1 MGYTVASAVW
11 LVSKS
16 SAAEDVRQFSIGLL
30 DSRVTENVL
39 SPPPYGMEG
48 NDIYYPSWFAGTW
61 NVRSVCTEVTAP
73 CDVPLFGGEAKFQSA
88 QQEIGKPVAYQSRFL
103 LRDGGEAAVADREF
117 NVVSIA
123 KATMGDA
130 SVVNVSAS
138 TPNRLSVL
146 LAIGESGGLVQA
158 DLLTL
163 NRRQETAED
172 SQFDC
177 AEAVQE
183 IVSAPSGSSKGIP
196 QAAGPKILKQIET
209 ASLYKRTPDGS
220 ISCRQRSATFLLP
233 SQQDAVALRL
243 WQITR
248 GRPID
253 VRFYDVEYSKD

>member
-1 MGYTVASAVW
+1 MGSTAAAATW
-11 LVSKS
+11 LVAKS
-16 SAAEDVRQFSIGLL
+16 VAAEDVPQFSIGLL

-48 NDIYYPSWFAGTW
+48 NDIYYPSWFSGTW
-61 NVRSVCTEVTAP
+61 NVRSVCSEVAAP
-73 CDVPLFGGEAKFQSA
+73 CEIALFGGEAKFRSA
-88 QQEIGKPVAYQSRFL
+88 QEEVGKPVAYQSRFL
-103 LRDGGEAAVADREF
+103 PRDGGDTIADREF

-130 SVVNVSAS
+130 SVVNVAAS

-163 NRRQETAED
+163 NRRQEKVAE

-183 IVSAPSGSSKGIP
+183 IVSTPSGTSKGIP

-209 ASLYKRTPDGS
+209 ASLYKRKSDGS

-233 SQQDAVALRL
+233 SQQDPVALRL

-253 VRFYDVEYSKD
+253 VRFYDVEYTKS